1 LLLVGRA
8 VDAASPE
15 MTDAQA
21 EAGAAA
27 WYKGGMPGG
36 ATAAATAEAAGAL
49 ESEEEEVEEKGDPNA
64 RSVWSKADLVGSE
77 WKIGILWGEST
88 KPQETWIRFK
98 EDVSGPRA

>member
-1 LLLVGRA
+1 M
-8 VDAASPE
+8 DAASPE
-15 MTDAQA
+15 MTDAQT

-98 EDVSGPRA
+98 EDVSGPCA